1 MKLFTALHPRAIVLA
16 LALGSSLTLA
26 GCGAVIVGGTAATT
40 AMVATDRRT
49 AGEQLEDKSIEL
61 KAASELTNTF
71 GERARVNATSYAGVV
86 LLTGDV
92 PNEQDKA
99 LAERTVLGIEKVK
112 RVVNELRIGSITPL
126 SVRTNDTWLTSK
138 VRTALLNTKD
148 LPSLTMVVTTER
160 GVVYMLGRV
169 TETEGQRAAKA
180 AAMVSGVNKV
190 VKLFEIVSPESLA
203 PPAAKQE
210 KTSTPTG
217 STTPVTSSGPVQTMP
232 VK

>member
-1 MKLFTALHPRAIVLA
+1 MTLSTLIRPRAAILA
-16 LALGSSLTLA
+16 LALGSTLALA

-49 AGEQLEDKSIEL
+49 AGEQIEDKSIEI

-71 GERARVNATSYAGVV
+71 GDRARVNATSYAGVV

-92 PNEQDKA
+92 PNEQDKS
-99 LAERTVLGIEKVK
+99 LAERTVLRIEKVK
-112 RVVNELRIGSITPL
+112 RVVNELRIGSITPI

-138 VRTALLNTKD
+138 VRTALINTKD
-148 LPSLTMVVTTER
+148 LPSLTIVVTTER
-160 GVVYMLGRV
+160 GVVYLLGRV
-169 TETEGQRAAKA
+169 TETEGLRAAKA

-190 VKLFEIVSPESLA
+190 VKMFEIVSPESVA
-203 PPAAKQE
+203 PPAAKQDASSSPS
-210 KTSTPTG
+210 TSTP
-217 STTPVTSSGPVQTMP
+217 PATSSGPVQTMP